1 LPFWYTRAG
10 TRLGAGREQG
20 VGLGG
25 ATAIGRSGVVGTG
38 AVGKGSA
45 VLRSLDTAAG
55 GPEGPAL
62 SQAQTSTLARTARRQ
77 IEDGGRMACRLV
89 AHEFASR
96 ISRITGD
103 EIMGHI

>member
-25 ATAIGRSGVVGTG
+25 ATAIGPSGVVGTG

-55 GPEGPAL
+55 GTEGPAL

-77 IEDGGRMACRLV
+77 IEDVRVARRLV
-89 AHEFASR
+89 AHEFASP

-103 EIMGHI
+103 EITGHI